1 MLKGAVAKRYAQ
13 ALFEVGKEKGFLD
26 QFQTDL
32 EDVSKVLPHAA
43 LAKSMA
49 NPKISFSTKQD
60 LVRRFLGDRNPY
72 FASFVDLLISRERAS
87 FIEQI
92 RDSYQRLLNAERGVE
107 IAEVTTAVPLA
118 ENDQERM
125 AQRLSEI
132 TGKKV
137 ILKMKVDPAILGGL
151 VARIGDRVLDGSV
164 ISKLKAL
171 RAELSGAA

>member
-13 ALFEVGKEKGFLD
+13 ALFEVGKEKELLD

-32 EDVSKVLPHAA
+32 DDVSKVLTHAA
-43 LAKSMA
+43 LAKAMD
-49 NPKISFSTKQD
+49 NPKISFSAKRD

-72 FASFVDLLISRERAS
+72 FASFVDLLISKERAP

-132 TGKKV
+132 TGKRV

>member
-13 ALFEVGKEKGFLD
+13 ALFEVGKEKELLD

-32 EDVSKVLPHAA
+32 DEVSKVLMHAA
-43 LAKSMA
+43 LAKAMD
-49 NPKISFSTKQD
+49 NPKISFSTKRD

-72 FASFVDLLISRERAS
+72 FASFVDLLISKERAP

-92 RDSYQRLLNAERGVE
+92 RDSYQRLLNAERGGE

-132 TGKKV
+132 TGKRI
-137 ILKMKVDPAILGGL
+137 ILKMKVDPVILGGL